1 MHIHIGR
8 ISTRKK
14 RQTVMNPVALLAQAA
29 HNATSGMT
37 NALMNVAGAPGP
49 EEVHEMIRR
58 AKAAD
63 KTVSINNNCLFID
76 YQFACYVPPCYDVF

>member
-1 MHIHIGR
+1 
-8 ISTRKK
+8 
-14 RQTVMNPVALLAQAA
+14 MNPVALLAQAT

-37 NALMNVAGAPGP
+37 NALMNVVGAPGP

-63 KTVSINNNCLFID
+63 KTNCF
-76 YQFACYVPPCYDVF
+76 QFHK